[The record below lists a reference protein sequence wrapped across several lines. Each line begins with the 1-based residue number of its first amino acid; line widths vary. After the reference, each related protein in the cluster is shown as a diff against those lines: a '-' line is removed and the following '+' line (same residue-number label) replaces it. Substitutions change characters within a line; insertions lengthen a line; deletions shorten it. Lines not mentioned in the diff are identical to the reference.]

1 MDIWASQPAFP
12 TPFHQQHTTPN
23 TNIYIILYYYYI
35 IISVTIYQ
43 SMIHTT
49 KTTSLPNRS
58 ANRNAPTLSK
68 ANFCSLS
75 FLNLSLSLFL
85 AT

>member
-1 MDIWASQPAFP
+1 MDLWASQPAFP

-35 IISVTIYQ
+35 IISVTIHQ
-43 SMIHTT
+43 SMIYT
-49 KTTSLPNRS
+49 KTTTLSLSLLVS
-58 ANRNAPTLSK
+58 ATRNAPTLHLTF
-68 ANFCSLS
+68 ALS
-75 FLNLSLSLFL
+75 FLTLFLFL

>member
-1 MDIWASQPAFP
+1 MDLWASQPAFP

-35 IISVTIYQ
+35 IISVTIHQ
-43 SMIHTT
+43 SMIYT
-49 KTTSLPNRS
+49 KTTTLSLL
-58 ANRNAPTLSK
+58 AVQRNAPTLNLTF
-68 ANFCSLS
+68 ALS
-75 FLNLSLSLFL
+75 FLTLSLFL